1 MVVRLNKYLK
11 DKGFC
16 SRRKADDFILKGYVK
31 VDGVVVSELGTKIDD
46 AVNKVEVDP
55 NAEKEK
61 NEYVYILLYK
71 PLDFISSKN
80 EEEGLTVFDIVPK
93 VEGLTYAGR
102 LDKDSEGLIIL
113 SNDGSFIY
121 KITNPENEKEKE
133 YEVTLDHDI
142 PEASLNVMRKGVLL
156 DGKMTKPAKVKKL
169 SRNVYTITLT
179 EGINR
184 QVRRMAGKVHFNVV
198 SLRRIRIGS
207 ISVGTLKSGE
217 WRNLTKEEIESFD
230 DCL

>member
-156 DGKMTKPAKVKKL
+156 DGKMTKPAKVKKV